1 MTENTVV
8 PPRARPVRAAVFGG
22 VPGGLLAAIAT
33 AAVLLSKTRLWTSS
47 STAPVGIIF
56 VVPVLAAMSSLPGSV
71 LGASLGYLAS
81 GWRHG
86 RRMREHGMII
96 AGLLV
101 LAVVGWGLW
110 KTVPNLLLGRE
121 VRAVEQRSEPELGRV
136 LDDRNYGRDPF
147 VLAAVAGNPRASGDT
162 LDRITLRTEP
172 RLHEQNGTLFDDVQG
187 KNERGTAVMRLV
199 AENLN
204 VRPESVE
211 RLASSSEALTVAFG
225 CASNRQLSEATVR
238 RLAASTNRNILR
250 GVAYNPNTPPEI
262 LEVLSRSNDASIRL
276 GVVVNRSTPR
286 NLFPLDSGTTLTS
299 SFDSRRGAPFPRKVS
314 RPPFFVHLE
323 PSRRPAA

>member
-1 MTENTVV
+1 M
-8 PPRARPVRAAVFGG
+8 RAAVFGG
-22 VPGGLLAAIAT
+22 VAGGLLAAIAT

-56 VVPVLAAMSSLPGSV
+56 VVPVLAAMSGVPGSV

-86 RRMREHGMII
+86 RRMREHGMVI

-121 VRAVEQRSEPELGRV
+121 VRAVEQMSEPELGRV
-136 LDDRNYGRDPF
+136 LDDRNSGRDPF

-172 RLHEQNGTLFDDVQG
+172 RLHERNGTPFDDVQG
-187 KNERGTAVMRLV
+187 KNERGTAVMRIV
-199 AENLN
+199 AQNPN

-211 RLASSSEALTVAFG
+211 RLASSSEALTVAFV
-225 CASNRQLSEATVR
+225 ASNGSSPGRRSGGSRRAPIEISCVASPTIRSRRQKCWR
-238 RLAASTNRNILR
+238 RSR
-250 GVAYNPNTPPEI
+250 GVTTPP
-262 LEVLSRSNDASIRL
+262 SGWAS
-276 GVVVNRSTPR
+276 S
-286 NLFPLDSGTTLTS
+286 
-299 SFDSRRGAPFPRKVS
+299 
-314 RPPFFVHLE
+314 
-323 PSRRPAA
+323 

>member
-56 VVPVLAAMSSLPGSV
+56 VVPVLAAMSAVPGSV

-86 RRMREHGMII
+86 RRMREHGMILPPGA
-96 AGLLV
+96 AGPRRRRL
-101 LAVVGWGLW
+101 GLW

-136 LDDRNYGRDPF
+136 LDDWNYGRDPF
-147 VLAAVAGNPRASGDT
+147 VLAAVAGNPRAGGDT

-172 RLHEQNGTLFDDVQG
+172 RLHERNGTLFDDVQG

-225 CASNRQLSEATVR
+225 SASNRQLSEATVR
-238 RLAASTNRNILR
+238 RLAAST
-250 GVAYNPNTPPEI
+250 
-262 LEVLSRSNDASIRL
+262 D
-276 GVVVNRSTPR
+276 
-286 NLFPLDSGTTLTS
+286 
-299 SFDSRRGAPFPRKVS
+299 
-314 RPPFFVHLE
+314 
-323 PSRRPAA
+323 